1 MRHSML
7 LLAMVPGVRLHQ
19 LRTADSKL
27 YDFVGLSSWGD
38 VVDTIRQRPVEA
50 AVLDPMFGDAPRTRE
65 IERLRLLF
73 PSLPVL
79 LYTTLSPE
87 IASVLLELGRIGIRR
102 VIFARF
108 DDSPAGL
115 RAVLRDE
122 MEESASRKVLQA
134 LEGLLEGLPA
144 RVRQTLETMLYAPPD
159 AGSVTALAYR
169 MGVQRRTCERW
180 FAKMGLPSPRMVL
193 VLARLLY
200 AHRLLQDPG
209 YTVEDVAIRLGYGKT
224 RSLQNQFKEVFG
236 VTAGEL
242 RLSLTVDEALA
253 LVTKRYFTSLRQ
265 AAS

>member
-1 MRHSML
+1 ML
-7 LLAMVPGVRLHQ
+7 LLAVVPGIRLHQ
-19 LRTADSKL
+19 LRTADANL
-27 YDFVGLSSWGD
+27 YDFVGLTSWSE

-50 AVLDPMFGDAPRTRE
+50 AVLDPMFGDKPYTRE

-87 IASVLLELGRIGIRR
+87 TAGVLLELGRIGIRR
-102 VIFARF
+102 VVFSRF
-108 DDSPAGL
+108 DDSPAAL
-115 RAVLRDE
+115 RAILRDE
-122 MEESASRKVLQA
+122 LEESASRKVIHA
-134 LEGLLEGLPA
+134 LEGLLEGIPR
-144 RVRQTLETMLYAPPD
+144 RVRHSLETMLYAPPD
-159 AGSVTALAYR
+159 ANSVTALADR

-209 YTVEDVAIRLGYGKT
+209 YTVEDVALKLGYGKT
-224 RSLQNQFKEVFG
+224 RSLQSQFKEVFG

-242 RLSLTVDEALA
+242 RLSLTVEEALA
-253 LVTKRYFTSLRQ
+253 VITKRYFTSLRQ

>member
-1 MRHSML
+1 ML
-7 LLAMVPGVRLHQ
+7 LLAVVPGVRLHQ

-27 YDFVGLSSWGD
+27 YEFIGLSAWAEAID
-38 VVDTIRQRPVEA
+38 IIRQQPIEA
-50 AVLDPMFGDAPRTRE
+50 AVLDPMFGEVPHTRE

-87 IASVLLELGRIGIRR
+87 TAGVLLELGRIGIRR

-108 DDSPAGL
+108 DDAPASL

-122 MEESASRKVLQA
+122 LEESASRKVIQA
-134 LEGLLEGLPA
+134 LEGLLEGLPG
-144 RVRQTLETMLYAPPD
+144 RVRYTLESMLYAPPD
-159 AGSVTALAYR
+159 AGSVTALADR

-209 YTVEDVAIRLGYGKT
+209 YTVEDVAVKLGYGKT

-236 VTAGEL
+236 LTAGEL
-242 RLSLTVDEALA
+242 RLSLTVEEALA
-253 LVTKRYFTSLRQ
+253 LITKRYFTGLRQ
-265 AAS
+265 VAS